1 MPREGGHYSGP
12 VSRTDRP
19 RDRVGTAV
27 VVGAFLVAR
36 LAYRLAGVNFDAE
49 MLPHAWQLLD
59 PPLLDQ
65 HLLQSVWYLH
75 MQPPLFNLGV
85 GLLLKLSPLA
95 DGTTLHLAWLAL
107 GLALVLLLLSL
118 GREVGLPRWA
128 AVAFAVVVGCG
139 PTVVLYENWFE
150 YELPL
155 MVVLSGLS
163 LAGLR
168 WFRTGRLASLA
179 WLLGLTAVAVLT
191 RSLFHPL
198 WFGAVTVLAVGLRPR
213 PAPGWR
219 PVLGVA
225 VVPLLLVG
233 AVVVKNEVLFG
244 RSELS
249 SWFGWNL
256 TRTAFAEITPEDRDG
271 LIAAGV
277 IPPVAARWINQP
289 YGSYEPEVGACRPD
303 RPDVPALSQPTKTGP
318 AQLPGAPSDNNLN
331 NECYLA
337 VYDAYTEAGVAAV
350 RARPRAYAR
359 SVVSAFEIWAQP
371 SSYYLFLR
379 DNRDAVAPV
388 DAAYAAAV
396 LWAVPVS
403 PPVPT
408 GSILTHVSCRP
419 IADREVCGAPGGTY
433 RLALAIVA
441 GSLAAIALGL
451 LALWRALRRRGRE
464 ALGWTVIGLTVAW
477 VTVVGNLFE
486 LQENH
491 RFRSMVEPLALLALA
506 VVVHRAVR
514 AARGRRR
521 DAEEA
526 PTDADPLRTL
536 VRTA

>member
-1 MPREGGHYSGP
+1 

-19 RDRVGTAV
+19 RDPVGIAV
-27 VVGAFLVAR
+27 VVCAFVVAR
-36 LAYRLAGVNFDAE
+36 LAYRLAGVHFDAE

-59 PPLLDQ
+59 PRLLDQ

-95 DGTTLHLAWLAL
+95 DDTTLHLTWVAL
-107 GLALVLLLLSL
+107 GLLLALLLLAL
-118 GREVGLPRWA
+118 AREVGLPRWA

-155 MVVLSGLS
+155 MVVVSGVA
-163 LAGLR
+163 LAALR
-168 WFRTGRLASLA
+168 WFRTGRLAALA

-198 WFGAVTVLAVGLRPR
+198 WLGAVTLLAVGLRPR
-213 PAPGWR
+213 EAPGWR

-256 TRTAFAEITPEDRDG
+256 TRTAFAEITPEDRDA

-277 IPPVAARWINQP
+277 LPPVAARWINQP
-289 YGSYEPEVGACRPD
+289 FGSYEPDVGPCRPTH
-303 RPDVPALSQPTKTGP
+303 PDVPALTEPTKTGP
-318 AQLPGAPSDNNLN
+318 AQLAGAPSDNNLN
-331 NECYLA
+331 NECYLP
-337 VYDAYTEAGVAAV
+337 VYDAFTDAGLAAI

-359 SVVSAFEIWAQP
+359 SVVSAFQIWAQP

-388 DAAYAAAV
+388 DAAYDAAV

-408 GSILTHVSCRP
+408 GSIVTHVSCRP
-419 IADREVCGAPGGTY
+419 IGDEEVCGAPGGTY
-433 RLALAIVA
+433 RLSLAIVA
-441 GSLAAIALGL
+441 GTLAAIALGL
-451 LALWRALRRRGRE
+451 VALWRALRGRGRD
-464 ALGWTVIGLTVAW
+464 ALGWAVIGLTVAW

-506 VVVHRAVR
+506 VVVHRA
-514 AARGRRR
+514 ARWVRRR
-521 DAEEA
+521 RRPEVEDATPEQ
-526 PTDADPLRTL
+526 DPLRTL
-536 VRTA
+536 VPTA